1 MIVYNQ
7 QELVHNRP
15 IISME
20 QFLEKVAWPE
30 AQLRLKRAHKV
41 VPPRPIPARTEPTL
55 VEPQPLVVHP
65 QVVTHTDK
73 NVDIPYVFV
82 FFCCRLFFL
91 F

>member
-1 MIVYNQ
+1 
-7 QELVHNRP
+7 
-15 IISME
+15 ME
-20 QFLEKVAWPE
+20 QFLEKVAWPKV
-30 AQLRLKRAHKV
+30 QLPLERAHKV

-82 FFCCRLFFL
+82 FFCCRLL
-91 F
+91 DYC